1 MRTYELRQPKG
12 LQMAITAVGASPPTH
27 TITPPPTPTTTPPPT
42 QTSNGPDKPNDN
54 DSDDNVASA
63 PPVQSAPAPG
73 TGQKVN
79 IIA

>member
-1 MRTYELRQPKG
+1 
-12 LQMAITAVGASPPTH
+12 MAITAVGASPPTH
-27 TITPPPTPTTTPPPT
+27 VITPPPSPTTTSPPA
-42 QTSNGPDKPNDN
+42 QTNNGPDKPNDN
-54 DSDDNVASA
+54 DSDDNVTST

>member
-1 MRTYELRQPKG
+1 MRQRKG

-27 TITPPPTPTTTPPPT
+27 VITPPPTPTTPPT
-42 QTSNGPDKPNDN
+42 QQNNGPDKPNDN
-54 DSDDNVASA
+54 DSDDSVKSA
-63 PPVQSAPAPG
+63 APVQSATAPG

>member
-1 MRTYELRQPKG
+1 MRTYELRQRKG
-12 LQMAITAVGASPPTH
+12 KPMAITAVGASPPTH
-27 TITPPPTPTTTPPPT
+27 VVTPPPTPTTTSPSA
-42 QTSNGPDKPNDN
+42 QTNNGPDKPNDN
-54 DSDDNVASA
+54 DSDDNVTST